1 MKSLVTP
8 SLNTQESNNKKDEI
22 RNYFIN
28 SFELYESLFSLLDND
43 ETFFQQPDKLRH
55 PLIFY
60 YGHTAVFYIN
70 KFMLSGLID
79 RRINDNFESLFAVGV
94 DEMSWDD
101 INKTKFDWP
110 SAKDVRIYRKQV
122 FETVLKL
129 IDKLEL
135 TDTIHQQSPWWVILM
150 GIEHERIHLET
161 SSVLIRH
168 LKLKHLKSE
177 SERWKT
183 CNLISK
189 QFPKNKFV
197 SFKGRTLSLGKDIN
211 EDFYGWDNEYG
222 QESKTV
228 QDFKISKFS
237 VSNGEFL
244 EFINDQ
250 GYTNDN
256 FWSDDGVKWKK
267 NQNINLPVFWLHKND
282 EYFLRVI
289 NKVIPMPWS
298 WPVEVNYLEAKAFCN
313 WKSIKENKK
322 IRLPY
327 ETEWY
332 LIRENFSEQQLL
344 NHPANYNI
352 NFYASPCPVDKFSF
366 GEIFDLVGNVW
377 QWTETN
383 ISGYDGFKTHPMY
396 DDFSVPTFDNRHKIM
411 KGGSFIS
418 TGNEIMKFSRY
429 AFREHFY
436 QHAGFKYVQS
446 DYAEQKSE
454 NIYETDTSVSQ
465 YIHFHYG
472 PSYFET
478 PNLMLKISDI
488 CKDNA
493 INFNTALDIG
503 CSVGRSCFELSKS
516 FKNVTGIDFSAR
528 FIQTAYNIL
537 ERSSIK
543 YQLVKEG
550 LLTESQEVAFEH
562 SATKKDISFIQA
574 DACNLPEKIKS
585 FDLILACNLIDRLKK
600 PKQFLTSIHNHLN
613 EDGILVLASPYT
625 WLEDFTDKKDWLGGY
640 TNEYGEQVSSFFE
653 IKNLLQHHFILIKEP
668 EKIPFVI
675 RETSN
680 KFQHSYTEVTIW
692 KKKTEI

>member
-1 MKSLVTP
+1 MKSLITP
-8 SLNTQESNNKKDEI
+8 SLNTQESNNKKNEI

-60 YGHTAVFYIN
+60 YGHTAGFYIN
-70 KFMLSGLID
+70 KFMLSGLLD

-250 GYTNDN
+250 GYTNDK

-298 WPVEVNYLEAKAFCN
+298 WPVEVN
-313 WKSIKENKK
+313 
-322 IRLPY
+322 
-327 ETEWY
+327 
-332 LIRENFSEQQLL
+332 
-344 NHPANYNI
+344 
-352 NFYASPCPVDKFSF
+352 
-366 GEIFDLVGNVW
+366 
-377 QWTETN
+377 
-383 ISGYDGFKTHPMY
+383 
-396 DDFSVPTFDNRHKIM
+396 
-411 KGGSFIS
+411 
-418 TGNEIMKFSRY
+418 
-429 AFREHFY
+429 
-436 QHAGFKYVQS
+436 
-446 DYAEQKSE
+446 
-454 NIYETDTSVSQ
+454 
-465 YIHFHYG
+465 
-472 PSYFET
+472 
-478 PNLMLKISDI
+478 
-488 CKDNA
+488 
-493 INFNTALDIG
+493 
-503 CSVGRSCFELSKS
+503 
-516 FKNVTGIDFSAR
+516 
-528 FIQTAYNIL
+528 
-537 ERSSIK
+537 
-543 YQLVKEG
+543 
-550 LLTESQEVAFEH
+550 
-562 SATKKDISFIQA
+562 
-574 DACNLPEKIKS
+574 
-585 FDLILACNLIDRLKK
+585 
-600 PKQFLTSIHNHLN
+600 
-613 EDGILVLASPYT
+613 
-625 WLEDFTDKKDWLGGY
+625 
-640 TNEYGEQVSSFFE
+640 
-653 IKNLLQHHFILIKEP
+653 
-668 EKIPFVI
+668 
-675 RETSN
+675 
-680 KFQHSYTEVTIW
+680 
-692 KKKTEI
+692 